1 MTEPP
6 ALPPPEPQDEPA
18 APALVERPAARH
30 PLGWLTAAGFLLLAL
45 ALVWVWRHPSVP
57 PAPTEQV
64 DALAQQIGTLQARVA
79 RLEQRPP
86 PAVPDL
92 GPLTARVAALE
103 QRPPAPAPQP
113 VAAPDLGP
121 LEARIAALEQ
131 RKPPSLGPLE
141 ARIAALEA
149 KQPADSQLTSRI
161 DALEAAQRTSQAE
174 LARRVDGNEKVM
186 SRVAQVQAA
195 RLALD
200 AGQKLREV
208 PGMPAALARFTST
221 APPTEASLR
230 LSFPKAARDALAVA
244 RPDTGGRPL
253 LARLWAQ
260 AQDLVTIRQGDH
272 VLVGDPDAGAL
283 ERARAALDAGDL
295 PGAVTEVASL
305 HGPAAQAMSGWLAQA
320 RALLDARAALATW
333 AAQA

>member
-6 ALPPPEPQDEPA
+6 ALPPPEPQDEQA
-18 APALVERPAARH
+18 APAPVERPAARH
-30 PLGWLTAAGFLLLAL
+30 SFRWLTAAGFVLLAL

-57 PAPTEQV
+57 APPTEQV
-64 DALAQQIGTLQARVA
+64 DAMAQQVGTLEARVA
-79 RLEQRPP
+79 RLEQRPS

-92 GPLTARVAALE
+92 APLTARVAALE

-113 VAAPDLGP
+113 AAAPDLGP

-174 LARRVDGNEKVM
+174 LARRVDANDKLM

-208 PGMPAALARFTST
+208 PGMPAALARFTNT

-230 LSFPKAARDALAVA
+230 LSFPKAQRDALAAA
-244 RPDTGGRPL
+244 RPDTEGRPL

-283 ERARAALDAGDL
+283 ERARAALEAGDL
-295 PGAVTEVASL
+295 PGAVTEVGSL
-305 HGPAAQAMSGWLAQA
+305 HGPAAQAMSGWLAEA
-320 RALLDARAALATW
+320 RALLEARAALAMW

>member
-1 MTEPP
+1 M
-6 ALPPPEPQDEPA
+6 
-18 APALVERPAARH
+18 
-30 PLGWLTAAGFLLLAL
+30 
-45 ALVWVWRHPSVP
+45 
-57 PAPTEQV
+57 
-64 DALAQQIGTLQARVA
+64 AQQVGTLEARVA
-79 RLEQRPP
+79 RLEQRPSP
-86 PAVPDL
+86 TVPDL
-92 GPLTARVAALE
+92 APLTARVAALE
-103 QRPPAPAPQP
+103 QRPPATAPQP
-113 VAAPDLGP
+113 APAPDLGP

-174 LARRVDGNEKVM
+174 LARRVDANDKLM

-208 PGMPAALARFTST
+208 PGMPAALARFTNT

-230 LSFPKAARDALAVA
+230 LSFPKAQRDALAAA
-244 RPDTGGRPL
+244 RPDTEGRPL

-283 ERARAALDAGDL
+283 ERARAALEAGDL
-295 PGAVTEVASL
+295 PGAVTEIASL

-320 RALLDARAALATW
+320 RALLEARAALAMW